1 MFGQARIKLTIWYVG
16 IILIIST
23 FFSVAFYNS
32 STREIDRI
40 VDRLQFEKIR
50 EESGMP
56 SFRRPPGGP
65 SIEELLSYKERM
77 RLALLIVN
85 GIILLF
91 SAGAAYILSGRT
103 LRPIKVMVDEQN
115 QFISSASHELRT
127 PLATLR
133 TEMEG
138 HLLEKEITDQQARNL
153 IKSNLEEIERL
164 QGLSNNLLRIT
175 QVQELTNST
184 FEDISVSEVLEAAIA
199 KVLPLARKKNI
210 LLVTKIKE
218 SIISGDKLSI
228 VEVFVIL
235 LDNAIKYSPKKSEV
249 SVVVHKNQKQ
259 VVIAIKDNGIGIA
272 EKDKVKIFERFYRA
286 DSSRTVT
293 DGYGL
298 GLSIARKTIEKHN
311 GSIQVTSTLN
321 KGSLFEVKFPRIA

>member
-77 RLALLIVN
+77 RLTLLIVN

-210 LLVTKIKE
+210 LLVTKTKE

-235 LDNAIKYSPKKSEV
+235 IDNAIKYSPKKSEV

>member
-77 RLALLIVN
+77 RLTLLIVN

-91 SAGAAYILSGRT
+91 SAGVAYILSGRT

-210 LLVTKIKE
+210 LLVTKTKE

>member
-1 MFGQARIKLTIWYVG
+1 MFGQARIKLTVWYVG

-23 FFSVAFYNS
+23 LFSVAFYNS

-50 EESGMP
+50 EESGLP
-56 SFRRPPGGP
+56 GFRRPSGGP
-65 SIEELLSYKERM
+65 SIEELLEYKERM
-77 RLALLIVN
+77 RLTLLIVN
-85 GIILLF
+85 GVILLF

-103 LRPIKVMVDEQN
+103 LKPIKIMVDEQN

-175 QVQELTNST
+175 QVQELASSA
-184 FEDISVSEVLEAAIA
+184 FEDVSISEVLDTAIA
-199 KVLPLARKKNI
+199 KVLPLAKKKNI
-210 LLVTKIKE
+210 LITRKSKE
-218 SIISGDKLSI
+218 SIIWGDKMSL

-249 SVVVHKNQKQ
+249 SVVVQKNEKQ
-259 VVIAIKDNGIGIA
+259 VVVAIKDNGIGIS
-272 EKDKVKIFERFYRA
+272 EEDKEKIFERFYRA

-298 GLSIARKTIEKHN
+298 GLSIAQKTIEKHN

>member
-77 RLALLIVN
+77 RLTLLIVN

-210 LLVTKIKE
+210 LLVTKTKE

-249 SVVVHKNQKQ
+249 SVVVHKNQKEQ
-259 VVIAIKDNGIGIA
+259 
-272 EKDKVKIFERFYRA
+272 
-286 DSSRTVT
+286 
-293 DGYGL
+293 
-298 GLSIARKTIEKHN
+298 
-311 GSIQVTSTLN
+311 
-321 KGSLFEVKFPRIA
+321 